1 MWEAMITFNGTA
13 FKPGWSKDGPYMLA
27 TVKRIKNN
35 FISLKMFF
43 VFLQEG
49 VTGVSCQTFLNTA
62 SFSLI
67 SRER

>member
-1 MWEAMITFNGTA
+1 
-13 FKPGWSKDGPYMLA
+13 MLA

-35 FISLKMFF
+35 FISLKMFL